1 MVVGSAAS
9 GKVRGDLHDEQGGGG
24 SVLWGRLHKQ
34 EEAPALELAVEEVG
48 HNLEVGEP
56 LSHPWV
62 QSSLEVLLLLSLLG
76 FLADLVDPLDL
87 VVQGFHPSL
96 QGQEDQVGRFL
107 HPFQGFQVVQ

>member
-9 GKVRGDLHDEQGGGG
+9 GKVHGDLHDEQGGGG
-24 SVLWGRLHKQ
+24 SVLWGRLRKQ
-34 EEAPALELAVEEVG
+34 EEVLALELAVEEVG
-48 HNLEVGEP
+48 RNLEVGEP

-96 QGQEDQVGRFL
+96 QGLEDQVGRFL